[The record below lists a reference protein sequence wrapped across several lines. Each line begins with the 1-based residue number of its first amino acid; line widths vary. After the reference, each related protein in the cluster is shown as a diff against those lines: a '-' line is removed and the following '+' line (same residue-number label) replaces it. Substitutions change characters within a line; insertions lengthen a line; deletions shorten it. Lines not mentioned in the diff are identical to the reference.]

1 MRFLHDSQDVS
12 TPTRYGVLMA
22 IMREY
27 GWSWRDLCDTPAD
40 LVEEI
45 AMRLSAEQHWAAERR
60 NMDAAFAAA
69 RSKLG

>member
-1 MRFLHDSQDVS
+1 MYDAQTVA

-27 GWSWRDLCDTPAD
+27 GWSWPDLCAAPAD

-45 AMRLSAEQHWAAERR
+45 AMRLTAEQHWQAERSKR
-60 NMDAAFAAA
+60 DAQMAQA
-69 RSKLG
+69 RAMLG